1 MDKMYSIEL
10 PGAPEIL
17 GETKPRIDALCPDGK
32 LVGNMEGVNN
42 LHDNFLRGMNEAGA
56 DAQCFGYRP
65 LDANKVP
72 GPYEWMTF
80 KQVKETATSI
90 GSGMTKLGAGV
101 KARVGIF
108 SGNCIEWSLVEHAT
122 YIYGQISVPMYDTLG
137 TAAIRHITEEAEIS
151 LITISPDKLAGFAQ
165 MWPEL
170 ASVKAV
176 VVFGKLPDTN
186 IEVPSGAR
194 LVTLD
199 DVIALGAQD
208 GLAQLPKV
216 PATPS
221 DACTI
226 CYTSGT
232 TGKPKGVVLS
242 HMCFLSINNSG
253 DLRMKH
259 GMLPS
264 LDNTD
269 VHLSLLPLAHCLER
283 AIHSLMTGRGT
294 RIGFNQGDIRKI
306 VDDIGALQ
314 PTVLI
319 GVPRIFNRIHDQVWA
334 QVNAKGGVASMLFN
348 YAYGVKRSNLKYNV
362 NHHWLWDRVVFKA
375 VREKFGG
382 RLRLVISGS
391 APISADVLD
400 FLRVSLSTA
409 VLEGYGLTE
418 TTGPSGVTCNGDMRA
433 GSVGPPLGTCMYKL
447 RSVPDMEYTV
457 DDLPH
462 PRGEIFVKGNSV
474 FSEYYKQP
482 ELTAQAIDSEGWVA
496 TGDIGMFNEC
506 GNLVIIDRKKNM
518 FKLAQGE
525 YVTPERIE
533 TIYTNS
539 PLIDQIYVHG
549 DSLQSALVAVLV
561 PNEEFLAREIAA
573 SHSLS
578 HLAGKPYSELCT
590 NKDVVEMMISVVD
603 AWGRS
608 NDLKGFEIPKNI
620 FLESDPFSVE
630 NDILTPTLKVKRPIA
645 KARYL
650 QTIAQLYQ
658 QL

>member
-1 MDKMYSIEL
+1 MYSIEL
-10 PGAPEIL
+10 AGAPEIA
-17 GETKPRIDALCPDGK
+17 GETKPRIDALCPNGQIM
-32 LVGNMEGVNN
+32 GNMEGVNN

-65 LDANKVP
+65 LDANKAP

-80 KQVKETATSI
+80 RQVKETATNI
-90 GSGMTKLGAGV
+90 GSGMTKLGAGP
-101 KARVGIF
+101 KSRVGIF
-108 SGNCIEWSLVEHAT
+108 SPNCIEWSLVEHAT

-137 TAAIRHITEEAEIS
+137 TLAIRHMTEEAEIS
-151 LITISPDKLAGFAQ
+151 LIAISPDKLAAFAE
-165 MWPEL
+165 MWAEL

-186 IEVPSGAR
+186 INVPAGAR
-194 LVTLD
+194 LLTLD
-199 DVIALGAQD
+199 DVIALGVD
-208 GLAQLPKV
+208 GQAQLPS

-242 HMCFLSINNSG
+242 HMCFLSVNNAV
-253 DLRMKH
+253 DLRIQH
-259 GMLPS
+259 GMIPS
-264 LDNTD
+264 LDNSD
-269 VHLSLLPLAHCLER
+269 VHLSILPLAHCLER

-294 RIGFNQGDIRKI
+294 RIGFNQGDVRK
-306 VDDIGALQ
+306 VVNDIGALQ

-348 YAYGVKRSNLKYNV
+348 YAYGVKRSNLKANV

-375 VREKFGG
+375 VRQKFGG

-391 APISADVLD
+391 APISSDVLD

-433 GSVGPPLGTCMYKL
+433 GSVGPPLATCMYKL

-462 PRGEIFVKGNSV
+462 PRGEVFVKGNSV

-482 ELTAQAIDSEGWVA
+482 ELTAQVFSDGWIA
-496 TGDIGMFNEC
+496 TGDIGTFDAR
-506 GNLVIIDRKKNM
+506 GNLVIIDRRKNM

-533 TIYTNS
+533 IIYTNC

-549 DSLQSALVAVLV
+549 DSLQSALVAVVV
-561 PNEEFLAREIAA
+561 PNEEFLAREIA
-573 SHSLS
+573 SSLS
-578 HLAGKPYSELCT
+578 HLAGKPHSELCLD
-590 NKDVVEMMISVVD
+590 KDVIKMMISVVD
-603 AWGRS
+603 SWGRS